1 MQLCH
6 KDTGQ
11 NKMDIK
17 STIRKA
23 VLAVIFIVIIAGVF
37 WLAQKKVTTDITHC
51 ALITIM
57 AAAVLTFFY
66 NRYFYDTFTPSKSVN
81 NPPPEA
87 VDLHMR
93 HKLLEESAR
102 HKRLEEK
109 VRKLN
114 GELSAAKLKLEA
126 EIANRPLDQRQLQQR
141 LKHLNCLY
149 GLSKIVNRQ
158 GVPLE
163 QIFQETVHLIRDA
176 YKYPNAMCVRINFD
190 GIQYKT
196 DNFEKSELSRKTE
209 IKAHGENVG
218 AIEVY
223 HLGGKVKNGEEPFL
237 KEEDDLLNAVAEWLG
252 SIAERKKA
260 EEKLRLFRNLI
271 ERSNDCIFA
280 VEPKWGRF
288 LDVNNR
294 ACDSLGYT
302 RKELLNMMTI
312 KDIEVSMPDDSYW
325 QKQIE
330 ELKEKK
336 DIVKQDRY
344 KRKDGSTFFVETS
357 LKLVTQEKQD
367 YIIAIARD
375 ITERKRAEA
384 KLKTAQEKLLET
396 AREVGMAEV
405 ATGVLHNVGNV
416 LNSVSV
422 TAESIQKR
430 VRNSKISYLSD
441 VVGLLEEH
449 ANELSTFM
457 VNEERGKKIPAF
469 LANLSKELVEEQE
482 RCLEALEALTKHVQ
496 HVGDIIQLQQSHS
509 KTKGLIEPTSIAE
522 LVEDTIQ
529 INAETI
535 TRNRVEV
542 ILEIADLPTLLLDRH
557 KVLQILTNL
566 ISNAIYALSKSN
578 RDDRILKICVKE
590 PKSGFIQI
598 DVCDNG
604 IGIPKE
610 NLTRIFEHG
619 FTTKKTGHGFGLHS
633 TALSANELN
642 GSIKAHSD
650 GPGKGAVFT
659 VELPFKTQEAKK

>member
-1 MQLCH
+1 
-6 KDTGQ
+6 
-11 NKMDIK
+11 MDIK
-17 STIRKA
+17 SLIKKTIIA
-23 VLAVIFIVIIAGVF
+23 AIFIAIIAGVF
-37 WLAQKKVTTDITHC
+37 WLSQKHVTKDVTHC
-51 ALITIM
+51 ALIAIM
-57 AAAVLTFFY
+57 AAAILTYIY
-66 NRYFYDTFTPSKSVN
+66 NRYFYDTVTPSKPVKN
-81 NPPPEA
+81 TDAEA
-87 VDLHMR
+87 VDLRTR
-93 HKLLEESAR
+93 HKLLEESAK
-102 HKRLEEK
+102 HKRLEDK
-109 VRKLN
+109 VQKLTT
-114 GELSAAKLKLEA
+114 ELSAAKLKLEA
-126 EIANRPLDQRQLQQR
+126 EISNRPLDQRQLQQR

-149 GLSKIVNRQ
+149 RLSKIVNRQ
-158 GVPLE
+158 GISLN
-163 QIFQETVHLIRDA
+163 QIFHETVNLIRDA

-196 DNFEKSELSRKTE
+196 DNFNKSELSRKTQ

-223 HLGGKVKNGEEPFL
+223 HHAGKAKNGEEPFL
-237 KEEDDLLNAVAEWLG
+237 KEENDLLNAVAEWLG

-260 EEKLRLFRNLI
+260 EEKLQLFRNLI

-312 KDIEVSMPDDSYW
+312 KDIEVSITNDSDW

-330 ELKEKK
+330 KLKDRK
-336 DIVKQDRY
+336 DIVNQGRY

-375 ITERKRAEA
+375 ITERKRAEV

-430 VRNSKISYLSD
+430 VRGSKISYLSD
-441 VVGLLEEH
+441 VVGLFEEH
-449 ANELSTFM
+449 ENELGKFM
-457 VNEERGKKIPAF
+457 TNVERGKKIPAF
-469 LANLSKELVEEQE
+469 LANLSKELIDEQQ
-482 RCLEALEALTKHVQ
+482 RCLEALEELTKHVQ

-509 KTKGLIEPTSIAE
+509 KTKGLVEPTSIE
-522 LVEDTIQ
+522 EIVEDTLK
-529 INAETI
+529 INAEMI
-535 TRNRVEV
+535 TRNSVEV
-542 ILEIADLPTLLLDRH
+542 IREISELPTLLLDRH

-566 ISNAIYALSKSN
+566 ISNAIYALSKCES
-578 RDDRILKICVKE
+578 DKKTLKIQVNELKN
-590 PKSGFIQI
+590 GRLRI

-619 FTTKKTGHGFGLHS
+619 FTTKKKGHGFGLHS

-642 GSIKAHSD
+642 GSIKANSD

>member
-1 MQLCH
+1 M
-6 KDTGQ
+6 K
-11 NKMDIK
+11 N
-17 STIRKA
+17 TIRNA
-23 VLAVIFIVIIAGVF
+23 VLAIILIAAVAGVF
-37 WLAQKKVTTDITHC
+37 LLAQKKVTKDVTHC
-51 ALITIM
+51 GLISIM
-57 AAAVLTFFY
+57 AACVLIYFY
-66 NRYFYDTFTPSKSVN
+66 NRYAYGTLEQYHQ
-81 NPPPEA
+81 PPRDLEPE
-87 VDLHMR
+87 L
-93 HKLLEESAR
+93 KESQAR
-102 HKRLEEK
+102 AKRFEEK
-109 VRKLN
+109 VRKLTA
-114 GELSAAKLKLEA
+114 ELSAAKLKLET
-126 EIANRPLDQRQLQQR
+126 EISNRPLDQRELQQR

-158 GVPLE
+158 EIPLE
-163 QIFQETVHLIRDA
+163 QIFHETVYLIRDA
-176 YKYPNAMCVRINFD
+176 FRYPNAMCVRITFD
-190 GIQYKT
+190 GIRYET
-196 DNFEKSELSRKTE
+196 DNFTKSESSRQTR
-209 IKAHGENVG
+209 IKAQNEDVG

-223 HLGGKVKNGEEPFL
+223 HIAGTSQDAQEIFL
-237 KEEDDLLNAVAEWLG
+237 KEEEDLLSALAEWIG

-302 RKELLNMMTI
+302 QKELLNMMTL
-312 KDIEVSMPDDSYW
+312 KDIEESVPNDESW
-325 QKQIE
+325 RKQVE
-330 ELKEKK
+330 QLRQKK
-336 DIVKQDRY
+336 DIVKESRY
-344 KRKDGSTFFVETS
+344 KRKDGTMFFVETS
-357 LKLVTQEKQD
+357 LKLVSQEKQD

-384 KLKTAQEKLLET
+384 TLKTAQEKLLET

-430 VRNSKISYLSD
+430 VRSSKICYLGD
-441 VVGLLEEH
+441 VVNLLEQH
-449 ANELSTFM
+449 KNELGAFITT
-457 VNEERGKKIPAF
+457 EERGKKLPAF
-469 LANLSKELVEEQE
+469 LANLSEELVDEQN

-522 LVEDTIQ
+522 LVEDTLQ
-529 INAETI
+529 INSEAL
-535 TRNRVEV
+535 TRNNVDVRR
-542 ILEIADLPTLLLDRH
+542 EIADLPTVLLDRH
-557 KVLQILTNL
+557 KVLQMLTNL
-566 ISNAIYALSKSN
+566 ISNAIYALSKSG
-578 RDDRILKICVKE
+578 RDDKVLKVCIAG
-590 PKSGFIQI
+590 PQDGFIRI

-604 IGIPKE
+604 IGIPTE

-619 FTTKKTGHGFGLHS
+619 FTTKKRGHGFGLHS

-642 GSIKAHSD
+642 GSIRVHSD

-659 VELPFKTQEAKK
+659 IELPFKTQEAAA